1 MPKTHESIEERA
13 LSLLVKDVAAIKKDA
28 KEIEG
33 IKNKLD
39 QVIEFLTQ
47 LAEQVEGRNGELEGL
62 APTVSPSKSL
72 LLTHAEVEA
81 KFLLMENIFE
91 DIFVKHPF
99 MKDISYVY
107 FILFLFI

>member
-1 MPKTHESIEERA
+1 MPKTHESIEECA

-33 IKNKLD
+33 IKKKLD
-39 QVIEFLTQ
+39 QVIVFLTE
-47 LAEQVEGRNGELEGL
+47 LAEQVGEKEGL
-62 APTVSPSKSL
+62 APTVIPSKSL